1 MQRLMNAELQAKKFT
16 HMTTDP
22 IERLVCRMAVPSV
35 ISMLIS
41 AFYNLADTFFIGKIS
56 TEATAAIGVVFA
68 YMVLIQAVAFFFGH
82 GSGNYISRALGRRNT
97 EDAEKMAA
105 TGFFSALFFGAALIL
120 PGLLLMESFL
130 RLLGAT
136 DTILPEAKNYF
147 LYILL
152 STPFLMGALVLNNQ
166 MRLQG
171 NARLGMIGITAGA
184 LLNVVLDPLLIFVCD
199 MGVGGASLATGISQ
213 TVSFLLLLWLSGR
226 GDGIRVR
233 LRAFSPSL
241 HAYREILAGGLPSLG
256 RQGLASVATL
266 CLNHAAGVYGDA
278 AIAAF
283 SVVSRIAVIA
293 SSALIG
299 FGQGFQPVCGFN
311 YGAGLYGRVRQAFW
325 FCVKLG
331 TVLLTVLAVLE
342 FAFAEP
348 LIRLFRADDPELLR
362 IGATALRYQ
371 SVVFPLLGYIT
382 VTNMYLQTIR
392 RTIPA
397 TVTAMARQ
405 GLVFL
410 PVLLIASSVGGL
422 TGIELAQPIA
432 DILTFLLSLPL
443 GLANLHHMENE
454 SANTVL

>member
-1 MQRLMNAELQAKKFT
+1 MIRPMNAELQAQKFT

-22 IERLVCRMAVPSV
+22 IEQLVCRMALPSV

-68 YMVLIQAVAFFFGH
+68 YMVLIQAVSFFFGH
-82 GSGNYISRALGRRNT
+82 GSGNYISRALGRRDTGN
-97 EDAEKMAA
+97 AEKMAA
-105 TGFFSALFFGAALIL
+105 TGFFSAVFFGAALIL
-120 PGLLLMESFL
+120 PGLLLMEPFL

-152 STPFLMGALVLNNQ
+152 SAPFLMGSLVLNNQ

-184 LLNVVLDPLLIFVCD
+184 LLNVALDPLLIFGCG

-266 CLNHAAGVYGDA
+266 CLNHAAGAYGDA

-283 SVVSRIAVIA
+283 SVVSRITVIA

-311 YGAGLYGRVRQAFW
+311 YGAGLYDRVRRAFW

-331 TVLLTVLAVLE
+331 TAVLVGLAAAE
-342 FAFAEP
+342 FVFAEP
-348 LIRLFRADDPELLR
+348 LIRLFRANDPDLLR
-362 IGATALRYQ
+362 IGTTALRYQ

-382 VTNMYLQTIR
+382 ITNMYLQTIR
-392 RTIPA
+392 RTVPA

-405 GLVFL
+405 GLIFL
-410 PVLLIASSVGGL
+410 PVLLIAASVGGL
-422 TGIELAQPIA
+422 TGIQLAQPVA
-432 DILTFLLSLPL
+432 DVLTFFLSLPL
-443 GLANLHHMENE
+443 GLITLRRMGREG
-454 SANTVL
+454 S